1 MAQHQRFQP
10 NAANNLITPLAILPF
25 APRPVKRILPGL
37 IDLAFPFLA
46 VLIGF
51 STVIRAWRNDAE
63 LRRATCMVVQAA
75 RTQIPIL
82 AITAATLTAGGILAI
97 VALHMITE

>member
-1 MAQHQRFQP
+1 
-10 NAANNLITPLAILPF
+10 
-25 APRPVKRILPGL
+25 
-37 IDLAFPFLA
+37 LAFPFLA

-51 STVIRAWRNDAE
+51 STVIRTWRNDAE

-75 RTQIPIL
+75 RKQIPIH